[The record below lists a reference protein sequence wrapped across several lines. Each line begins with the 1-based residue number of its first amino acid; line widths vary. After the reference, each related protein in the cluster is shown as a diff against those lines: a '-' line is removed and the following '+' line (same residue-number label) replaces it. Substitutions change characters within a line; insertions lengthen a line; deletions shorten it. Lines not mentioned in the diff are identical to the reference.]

1 MKIYAYCRVSTE
13 QQNLDRQEDAIK
25 KYVEENNI
33 NIDVWFA
40 DKISG
45 KTFERDNYLQMKELV
60 EEGDVII
67 IKELDRFGRS
77 MSAIK
82 EEWQYFMDKG
92 VKIVVIDMPLI
103 SSDLSGTKTLDMQF
117 ISNMVF
123 EMLCYMAEKEREK
136 ISQRTREGLR
146 ARKEAGVVL
155 GRPVEL
161 PFGNQETYNYV
172 LENYNKMPTQ
182 ELREKLGLNET
193 KFFYNLRKMKK
204 QGIITE
210 NAQRGIKK

>member
-13 QQNLDRQEDAIK
+13 QQNLDRQEDTIK